1 MLYQFFREQW
11 KDQACF
17 STQQVYA
24 WRPRFDKNNL
34 GRWVKQGLLV
44 KLRNAYYTFPE
55 FLQEP
60 GFHHY
65 VAGIIYKPSY
75 VSLHTALSV
84 YGLIPEAI
92 ASTTSITTRKT
103 ATFDNELGWFSYK
116 SVKPELYF
124 GFDIRQQAGP
134 RYFRLAQAEKALLDL
149 LYIYPFYNT
158 VNELE
163 ELRLNEQ
170 IMHEIIQKDLL
181 LGHAETMAS
190 KALMNRVNLLIKT
203 YGL

>member
-84 YGLIPEAI
+84 YGLIPEAV

-116 SVKPELYF
+116 SVKPKLYF

-181 LGHAETMAS
+181 LSHAETMAS
-190 KALMNRVNLLIKT
+190 KALMNRVNLLIET